1 MKKNK
6 IYPQMPVK
14 KTFLYGRLISGKS
27 LGDVIYV
34 KARRKYCF
42 RLLLVFESGDVKMVQ
57 RTASSNKQLARQE
70 RDEALM
76 EIAKGSFIP
85 FSYTVKEFYDFWFYH
100 YMIGQKRITYNTYN
114 AYRNIIENYL
124 LPAIGHKMLN
134 TLQRKDLVNALSAI
148 PYQKVQR
155 TAIGVVTGSLC
166 YAQKHNYLSRDIYTG
181 ISSEVKQ
188 PCLKKKV
195 DTRQQVY
202 TVEQAAHLLYLCK
215 QQEPMIYLPM
225 LLAVT
230 AGLRISEIT
239 GLRYSDIDFLGRKLF
254 VERQLGKN
262 LYIEKEQENRPVLC
276 SELPL
281 KTKNSKRAV
290 VLADFVLDEILLERQ
305 RYEKRK
311 ASNPGF
317 LDLGY
322 ICCHENGQ
330 CHNRSFYI
338 KPYNRLMEQSG
349 ISRLPWRKFRNTYAT
364 ILAQYQVNTKT
375 ISKCLGHSSP
385 EFTSRVYVAFQEQ
398 ETYDISKIIED
409 YVLTHHLLPK
419 KQGSVEQRPYQLP
432 DALAYRNY
440 FYD

>member
-254 VERQLGKN
+254 VERQLGKD
-262 LYIEKEQENRPVLC
+262 LYMEVAQESRPVLC

-281 KTKNSKRAV
+281 KTQNSKRTV

-364 ILAQYQVNTKT
+364 ILAQYQVNMKT
-375 ISKCLGHSSP
+375 ISKCLGHYSP
-385 EFTSRVYVAFQEQ
+385 DFTSRIAIVKVFPRKQISKRRRAPRHFLT
-398 ETYDISKIIED
+398 ETKKYDIL
-409 YVLTHHLLPK
+409 VLRK
-419 KQGSVEQRPYQLP
+419 KESC
-432 DALAYRNY
+432 
-440 FYD
+440 

>member
-166 YAQKHNYLSRDIYTG
+166 YARKHNYISRDIYTG

-215 QQEPMIYLPM
+215 QQEP
-225 LLAVT
+225 
-230 AGLRISEIT
+230 
-239 GLRYSDIDFLGRKLF
+239 
-254 VERQLGKN
+254 
-262 LYIEKEQENRPVLC
+262 
-276 SELPL
+276 
-281 KTKNSKRAV
+281 
-290 VLADFVLDEILLERQ
+290 
-305 RYEKRK
+305 
-311 ASNPGF
+311 
-317 LDLGY
+317 
-322 ICCHENGQ
+322 
-330 CHNRSFYI
+330 
-338 KPYNRLMEQSG
+338 
-349 ISRLPWRKFRNTYAT
+349 
-364 ILAQYQVNTKT
+364 
-375 ISKCLGHSSP
+375 
-385 EFTSRVYVAFQEQ
+385 RV
-398 ETYDISKIIED
+398 
-409 YVLTHHLLPK
+409 
-419 KQGSVEQRPYQLP
+419 
-432 DALAYRNY
+432 
-440 FYD
+440 